1 MISKKKLFRLTKYH
15 AMVPGISR
23 SSTMQYLL
31 QRREGALLLLLQSF
45 DLLEQT
51 ASLQTQTPDL
61 LKHLFILCLRR

>member
-1 MISKKKLFRLTKYH
+1 ML
-15 AMVPGISR
+15 G
-23 SSTMQYLL
+23 SSTVQYLL

-61 LKHLFILCLRR
+61 FEHLFVLCLR